1 MRFTRRIGLGVVTVM
16 VASLIGTAGAAPAGA
31 VVEDGPVDAGIVVE
45 KVDGL
50 PEDFINGVDVSS
62 VLSLEE
68 SGVVFRDA
76 TGQPADLFDV
86 LADAGITDVRVRVW
100 NDPFDAEGRGYGGGN
115 TDVARAVEIGRRATA
130 AGLKVLVDFHYS
142 DFWADP
148 GKQQAPKAWANF
160 SVAEKAVAVEAFTT
174 GALQQF
180 VDAGVDVRMVQ
191 VGNETNNAIA
201 GVSGWDGMSQIFSA
215 GSRAVRAVL
224 PDALVALHFTNPETT
239 GRYASYGAELSNRGV
254 DYDVFASSYYP
265 FWHGSLENLTSV
277 LGHVASVYGKKVVVA
292 ETSWAR
298 TLEDADGHGNVIDL
312 ASEATTYPV
321 SVQGQATAVRDVME
335 AVVNVGAAGI
345 GVYYWEPA
353 WLPVGPPAQLETN
366 TVLWETYGSGWA
378 TSYAGEYDPED
389 AGVWYGGSA
398 WDNQSLFASDGTP
411 LESLNVFAY
420 ARTGA
425 VAPREVVSVEQVSL
439 GVTEGEPITLPTTVE
454 VAYNDGSVEQ
464 QPVTWS
470 SAVDWMSGPGSY
482 TVTGVT
488 STGLEASA
496 SIEINALNHLRNPG
510 FEDVDTSMWTTA
522 GPGVTVRATDDP
534 HSGTRSAHFY
544 SGSPYSFTVSQYAIG
559 LPAGTYVASAFL
571 QGDGEAADSVVQ
583 LTLSSEASSA
593 SARFAMN
600 GWRNWSSPV
609 TGAVTVAEGGSATV
623 TFSASLPAGAWGTID
638 DFELVRAPEA
648 DGADT
653 AALESAVARAAA
665 ITRSVYTAASLA
677 VLDDAVEVASVVLGA
692 DTPVQADVDAALVL
706 VDAALDGLVL
716 DGEPPA
722 PTVSPVTTTVVDFD
736 AIELPATVTV
746 TRYDGSTE
754 EQGVTWSADDLAAID
769 GPGVYTVNGTT
780 SDGLAARAT
789 VTVTERNWVRNGSF
803 EDDDVSM
810 WKLAGTGASIG
821 ATGDAADGD
830 RALSFWLDRAYSG
843 SVSQELTG
851 LPAGTYVLSATT
863 QGGDAKPGDAL
874 ELSAT
879 TRPGG
884 HDRAASRAGDNG
896 APGRD
901 RAGQAATLTVSAP
914 LELAGWQAFR
924 TGTTNEFTVEEGRVV
939 TLAFTWSL
947 SAGAWGTFDD
957 VRLVR
962 VGD

>member
-1 MRFTRRIGLGVVTVM
+1 MRFTRRVGLGAVTVM
-16 VASLIGTAGAAPAGA
+16 VASVIGTAAASPAAA
-31 VVEDGPVDAGIVVE
+31 VVEDGPVDAGIVVD

-62 VLSLEE
+62 VIALEE

-100 NDPFDAEGRGYGGGN
+100 NDPFDAEGHGYGGGN
-115 TDVARAVEIGRRATA
+115 TDVARAVEIGQRATA

-160 SVAEKAVAVEAFTT
+160 TVAEKADAVEAFTT
-174 GALQQF
+174 DGLRQF
-180 VDAGVDVRMVQ
+180 AAAGVDVRMVQ
-191 VGNETNNAIA
+191 VGNETNNAVA

-224 PDALVALHFTNPETT
+224 PDALVAVHFTNPETT
-239 GRYASYGAELSNRGV
+239 DRYANYAAELSNRGV

-277 LGHVASVYGKKVVVA
+277 LSHVASTYGKKVVVA

-298 TLEDADGHGNVIDL
+298 TLEDGDGHGNVIDL

-321 SVQGQATAVRDVME
+321 SVQGQATAVRDVID

-353 WLPVGPPAQLETN
+353 WLPVGPPDEIEAH

-439 GVTEGEPITLPTTVE
+439 ALTEGEPIALPATVE
-454 VAYNDGSVEQ
+454 VAYNDGSIEQ

-470 SAVDWMSGPGSY
+470 SAVEWISGPGSY
-482 TVTGVT
+482 TVSGAT
-488 STGLEASA
+488 SAGLAASA
-496 SIEINALNHLRNPG
+496 SIEVNALNHLRNSG
-510 FEDVDTSMWTTA
+510 FEDADTSMWTTT

-544 SGSPYSFTVSQYAIG
+544 SGSAYSMTVSQHVTG

-583 LTLSSEASSA
+583 LALSSEASSA
-593 SARFAMN
+593 SAPFAMN
-600 GWRNWSSPV
+600 GWSNWSNPV

-648 DGADT
+648 GADT
-653 AALESAVARAAA
+653 SALESAVSRAAA
-665 ITRSVYTAASLA
+665 ITRSVYTGASLA
-677 VLDDAVEVASVVLGA
+677 VLDDAVEVANVVLGA
-692 DTPVQADVDAALVL
+692 DTPVQADVDAALAL

-722 PTVSPVTTTVVDFD
+722 PTVSPVTITVVDFD
-736 AIELPATVTV
+736 PIELPATVTV
-746 TRYDGSTE
+746 TRYDGTTE
-754 EQGVTWSADDLAAID
+754 EQGVAWSAEDLAAIS

-780 SDGLAARAT
+780 SEGLAATAT

-803 EDDDVSM
+803 EDADVSM
-810 WKLAGTGASIG
+810 WNLTGTGASIG

-830 RALSFWLDRAYSG
+830 RAVSFWLDRAYSG

-863 QGGDAKPGDAL
+863 QGGDAKPGDSL

-884 HDRAASRAGDNG
+884 HHRAASGAGDNG
-896 APGRD
+896 ATGRD

-914 LELAGWQAFR
+914 LELGGWQQFR
-924 TGTTNEFTVEEGRVV
+924 TGTTNEFTVEDGRVV
-939 TLAFTWSL
+939 TVAFTWSL

>member
-1 MRFTRRIGLGVVTVM
+1 MRFTRRVALGAVMAM
-16 VASLIGTAGAAPAGA
+16 VASMIGAAAAAPAAA
-31 VVEDGPVDAGIVVE
+31 VMEDGPVDAGIVVE

-100 NDPFDAEGRGYGGGN
+100 NDPFDAEGHGYGGGN
-115 TDVARAVEIGRRATA
+115 TDVARAVEIGQRATA
-130 AGLKVLVDFHYS
+130 AGLEVLVDFHYS

-180 VDAGVDVRMVQ
+180 ADAGVDVRMVQ

-224 PDALVALHFTNPETT
+224 PDALVAVHFTNPETT
-239 GRYASYGAELSNRGV
+239 GRYATYGAELSNRGV

-277 LGHVASVYGKKVVVA
+277 LSHVASTYGKKVVVA

-298 TLEDADGHGNVIDL
+298 TLEDGDGHGNVIDL
-312 ASEATTYPV
+312 ASEATGYPV
-321 SVQGQATAVRDVME
+321 SEQGQATAVRDVME

-345 GVYYWEPA
+345 GVFYWEPA
-353 WLPVGPPAQLETN
+353 WLPVGPPDQLEAN
-366 TVLWETYGSGWA
+366 KVLWESYGSGWA

-425 VAPREVVSVEQVSL
+425 VAPREVVSVEHVSL
-439 GVTEGEPITLPTTVE
+439 AVTEGEPIALPTTVE
-454 VAYNDGSVEQ
+454 VAYNDGSVEP

-470 SAVDWMSGPGSY
+470 TAVEWISGPGSY
-482 TVTGVT
+482 TVSGVT
-488 STGLEASA
+488 STGLETSA
-496 SIEINALNHLRNPG
+496 SVEISALNHLRNPG
-510 FEDVDTSMWTTA
+510 FEDVDTSMWTTT

-544 SGSPYSFTVSQYAIG
+544 SASAYSFTVSQHVTG
-559 LPAGTYVASAFL
+559 LPAGAYIASAFL
-571 QGDGEAADSVVQ
+571 QGDGETVDSVVQ
-583 LTLSSEASSA
+583 LALSSEGASTSA
-593 SARFAMN
+593 PFAMN
-600 GWRNWSSPV
+600 GWRNWSNPV

-623 TFSASLPAGAWGTID
+623 AFSASLPAGAWGTID

-648 DGADT
+648 GAD
-653 AALESAVARAAA
+653 ASALESAVARAAA
-665 ITRSVYTAASLA
+665 ITRSVYTSASLA
-677 VLDDAVEVASVVLGA
+677 VLDHAVEVANVVLGA
-692 DTPVQADVDAALVL
+692 DTPVQADVDAARAL
-706 VDAALDGLVL
+706 VDASLEGLVL

-722 PTVSPVTTTVVDFD
+722 PTVSPVTITVVDFEP
-736 AIELPATVTV
+736 IELPATVTV
-746 TRYDGSTE
+746 THFDGTTE
-754 EQGVTWSADDLAAID
+754 EQDVTWSADDLAAIG

-780 SDGLAARAT
+780 SDGLAANAT

-803 EDDDVSM
+803 EGADVSM
-810 WKLAGTGASIG
+810 WNLKGSGASIR

-830 RALSFWLDRAYSG
+830 RAVSFWLDSAYSG

-863 QGGDAKPGDAL
+863 QGGDAKPGDSL
-874 ELSAT
+874 LISAT

-884 HDRAASRAGDNG
+884 HDRAASGAGDNG

-914 LELAGWQAFR
+914 LELAGWQQFR

-939 TLAFTWSL
+939 TVAFTWSL